1 MLSGFFA
8 GIIYAYLGIVVL
20 LIAQEQFEAVVG
32 DGTALKLLAALVF
45 PVSTPLALAVWWWH
59 DRRNECDLL

>member
-20 LIAQEQFEAVVG
+20 LIAEKQFEAVVG
-32 DGTALKLLAALVF
+32 DGTPLKLFAAVVF
-45 PVSTPLALAVWWWH
+45 PVSTPLALAVWWWQR
-59 DRRNECDLL
+59 RRNEGDLL